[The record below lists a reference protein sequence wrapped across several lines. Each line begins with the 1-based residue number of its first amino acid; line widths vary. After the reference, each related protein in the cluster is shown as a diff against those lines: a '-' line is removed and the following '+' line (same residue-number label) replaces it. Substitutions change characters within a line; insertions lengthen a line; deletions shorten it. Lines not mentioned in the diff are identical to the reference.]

1 MAQGQVDRAGRNEKK
16 RRRSPWALLGRGLL
30 GLAALL
36 LLAGGGA
43 FAWLK
48 STSGAQRSGAVTV
61 AVVSGPVTVTRDAWG
76 VPHIRAAT
84 DADAVYALGFVHWQ
98 DRAWQ
103 MDFQR
108 RVAQGRLSE
117 VLGEAALEQDR
128 FLRTWGFGRAAQAA
142 LPALSAQSRALIRAY
157 TAGVNAAQAQGKTAL
172 EFRILGYTP
181 EPWQDVDSVSW
192 SKLMAFDL
200 GGNYEEEVLGAQVVR
215 ALGED
220 GLNQVT
226 APYPA
231 GGPTILSA
239 DELTGAAQSLTGAVS
254 SGTDGTQAGGSQ
266 VAPPQEPGL
275 PQETVQALRSHLLAA
290 RALGMQ
296 AVPGKGSNDW
306 VIAGSRTTSGKP
318 ILADDPHLGLT
329 APMLWYLADV
339 QGDRLKA
346 IGASIPGLPAIVIGR
361 NDRVAWGV
369 TNVNPDVQDLYIEP
383 EDAPLTS
390 RREVIRVKGEAD
402 VTLTVRSSAHGPIIS
417 DAGARTVGPRVAL
430 KWTALQGGDTT
441 MDAFLGLNY
450 AQNWAD
456 FTGALR
462 SYVAPSQNFV
472 YADVDGNTG
481 HYAPGRVPIRGGW
494 DGSLPVSGDGS
505 REWQGF
511 IPFEQLPHTLNP
523 ADGLVVT
530 ANNQVVPGPGSRA
543 LGNDRNWAEPYR
555 AQRITD
561 LLGTTAKLTVPD
573 VQRVQLDTTS
583 LVWADLR
590 GPLLATRPGSDR
602 ARQALEQLRAW
613 DGNETTGSVPAT
625 LFEAWLM
632 QLQEMARD
640 ELGTDTVM
648 NSLSVLNQLR
658 GADGSGELCAVN
670 GQGDCA
676 ALLTRTLDAALT
688 DLQGRLGPDMKT
700 WTYGRLHT
708 VASNHRA
715 FGNVQALAWLFNHSA
730 PTPGGTNTVNVARP
744 EHGTFRQT
752 HGASYR
758 QVVDLANPNDSVFI
772 GSLGQDG
779 NPLGAHAADQQP
791 RWIAGE
797 YLPMSTDQA
806 DWGRVNT
813 LTLKP

>member
-1 MAQGQVDRAGRNEKK
+1 MAQGQADRAGRNEKK

-61 AVVSGPVTVTRDAWG
+61 AGVSGPVTVTRDAWG

-117 VLGEAALEQDR
+117 VLGGAALEQDR

-306 VIAGSRTTSGKP
+306 VIAGSRTASGKP

-390 RREVIRVKGEAD
+390 RREVIRVKGQPD

-481 HYAPGRVPIRGGW
+481 HYAPGRVPIRSGW

-561 LLGTTAKLTVPD
+561 LLSAAGKLTVPD

-806 DWGRVNT
+806 DWGRTST

>member
-1 MAQGQVDRAGRNEKK
+1 MAQGKVDRAGQNEKK

-48 STSGAQRSGAVTV
+48 STSGAQRSGAVKV
-61 AVVSGPVTVTRDAWG
+61 AGVSGPVTVTRDAWG

-117 VLGEAALEQDR
+117 VLGGAALEQDR
-128 FLRTWGFGRAAQAA
+128 FLRTWGFGRAAEAA

-157 TAGVNAAQAQGKTAL
+157 TAGVNAAQAQRKTAL

-254 SGTDGTQAGGSQ
+254 SGTDGTQGGSQ

-306 VIAGSRTTSGKP
+306 VIAGSRTASGKP

-369 TNVNPDVQDLYIEP
+369 TNVNPDVQDLYVEP
-383 EDAPLTS
+383 EGTPLTS
-390 RREVIRVKGEAD
+390 RTEVIRVKGQPD

-481 HYAPGRVPIRGGW
+481 HYAPGRVPIRSGW

-505 REWQGF
+505 REWRGF

-561 LLGTTAKLTVPD
+561 LLSAAGKLTVPD

-590 GPLLATRPGSDR
+590 WPLLATRPGSDR

-688 DLQGRLGPDMKT
+688 DLEGRLGPDMKT

-715 FGNVQALAWLFNHSA
+715 FGNVKALAWLFNHSA

-752 HGASYR
+752 HGPSYR

>member
-1 MAQGQVDRAGRNEKK
+1 MRQKRQADGVRKRSGWAVAGRG
-16 RRRSPWALLGRGLL
+16 ALGVT
-30 GLAALL
+30 AALL
-36 LLAGGGA
+36 LSLGGA
-43 FAWLK
+43 AGWLHV
-48 STSGAQRSGAVTV
+48 SASPQRGGTAELEGLSGR
-61 AVVSGPVTVTRDAWG
+61 VTVTRDAWG

-84 DADAVYALGFVHWQ
+84 DADAVFALGFTHWQ

-108 RVAQGRLSE
+108 RVAQGRLAE
-117 VLGEAALEQDR
+117 VLGGAALPQDR
-128 FLRTWGFGRAAQAA
+128 FLRTWGFERAAEAA

-157 TAGVNAAQAQGKTAL
+157 TAGVNAAQAQGKVAL
-172 EFRILGYTP
+172 EFRILGHTP
-181 EPWQDVDSVSW
+181 EPWRDVDSVSW

-215 ALGED
+215 RLGED
-220 GLNQVT
+220 GLDQVM
-226 APYPA
+226 APYPQGA
-231 GGPTILSA
+231 PTILSA
-239 DELTGAAQSLTGAVS
+239 DELTGAAQSLTGGARA
-254 SGTDGTQAGGSQ
+254 GTDGPQA
-266 VAPPQEPGL
+266 AAPGL
-275 PQETVQALRSHLLAA
+275 PHATVQALRSHLLAA
-290 RALGMQ
+290 RTLGLQ

-306 VIAGSRTTSGKP
+306 VIAGRRTASGKP
-318 ILADDPHLGLT
+318 ILADDPHLALT

-339 QGDRLKA
+339 RGDRLRA

-417 DAGARTVGPRVAL
+417 DAGAGAVGPRVAL

-450 AQNWAD
+450 AQTWAD

-481 HYAPGRVPIRGGW
+481 YYAPGRIPIRSGW

-511 IPFEQLPHTLNP
+511 IPFEELPHTLNP

-530 ANNQVVPGPGSRA
+530 ANNRVVPGSYPHL

-555 AQRITD
+555 ARRITD
-561 LLGTTAKLTVPD
+561 LLGAAGKLTVPD

-583 LVWADLR
+583 LVWADLK

-602 ARQALEQLRAW
+602 ARQALAQLHGW

-640 ELGTDTVM
+640 ELGNDTVM

-658 GADGSGELCAVN
+658 GNGELCAVN
-670 GQGDCA
+670 GNGDCQ
-676 ALLTRTLDAALT
+676 ALLTRTLDAALN
-688 DLQGRLGPDMKT
+688 DLERRLGPDMKG
-700 WTYGRLHT
+700 WTYGQLHT

-715 FGNVQALAWLFNHSA
+715 FGRVKALAWLFNHSA

-758 QVVDLANPNDSVFI
+758 QIVDLATPNRSVYI

-779 NPLGAHAADQQP
+779 HPLGAHAADQQP
-791 RWIAGE
+791 RWIAGQ
-797 YLPMSTDQA
+797 YLPMSTDPA
-806 DWGRVNT
+806 DWGRTRQLT
-813 LTLKP
+813 LTPRP